1 MIVLSLGG
9 ITPDPCKSDFPLGL
23 VQITAYPPWLDLC
36 KPASMT
42 DPRSIFICVQQED
55 NMQLRKLITAFGI
68 VLLGAGLAHADL
80 NDYIRS
86 VNVSAEGNIGGYR
99 TQLGVHYG
107 ASGPTLDL
115 AFRSVD
121 SPAEVAV
128 LLWLGQRSSKPME
141 TVVAVYKKQKGQ
153 GWGALAQSLGIKPG
167 SADFHALKQGNLGWQ
182 PEESTAKGGG
192 KGKGKK

>member
-1 MIVLSLGG
+1 M
-9 ITPDPCKSDFPLGL
+9 
-23 VQITAYPPWLDLC
+23 Y
-36 KPASMT
+36 
-42 DPRSIFICVQQED
+42 
-55 NMQLRKLITAFGI
+55 LRKLLTALGI
-68 VLLGAGLAHADL
+68 VLLGASFAHADL

-99 TQLGVHYG
+99 TEVGLHYG
-107 ASGPTLDL
+107 ASGPSLDL

-141 TVVAVYKKQKGQ
+141 TVVEVYRKQKGQ
-153 GWGALAQSLGIKPG
+153 GWGVIAQSLGIKPG

-182 PEESTAKGGG
+182 PKQQAAKGGG
-192 KGKGKK
+192 KEKGKK

>member
-1 MIVLSLGG
+1 MS
-9 ITPDPCKSDFPLGL
+9 
-23 VQITAYPPWLDLC
+23 
-36 KPASMT
+36 
-42 DPRSIFICVQQED
+42 
-55 NMQLRKLITAFGI
+55 LRKLLTAWGF
-68 VLLGAGLAHADL
+68 VLLTSGFAHADL
-80 NDYIRS
+80 NAYIRN

-107 ASGPTLDL
+107 ASGPALDL

-121 SPAEVAV
+121 SPAEVAI

-141 TVVAVYKKQKGQ
+141 TVVEVYRKQKGQ
-153 GWGALAQSLGIKPG
+153 GWGAIAQSLGIKPG

-182 PEESTAKGGG
+182 PEQNAAKEGG